1 MNVCLRFGD
10 NTVSLLVHDEITVA
24 RATEFIDGDIEQKDM
39 PAQSGL
45 SDAVSRLKHTKK

>member
-10 NTVSLLVHDEITVA
+10 NTVSLLLHVEMTAA
-24 RATEFIDGDIEQKDM
+24 RATEFIDGDIEQKDI
-39 PAQSGL
+39 PTQSGL